1 MATMTMD
8 CVGPRVMRPA
18 TRVTTV
24 HAESTLRLTA
34 RGRFVVRIAVATL
47 VTLLFFTLLS
57 LGKGTAVAATTQ
69 TPKSVAASHSVV
81 VRSGETLWQIAAR
94 ELPNIDPRDGIA
106 RIRTLNG
113 MSTMAI
119 LDAGQTLEIPT
130 V

>member
-8 CVGPRVMRPA
+8 VCGPRIARPA

-24 HAESTLRLTA
+24 RAESTLRLTA
-34 RGRFVVRIAVATL
+34 RGRMVVRCMVASLATL
-47 VTLLFFTLLS
+47 LIFMLLS

-69 TPKSVAASHSVV
+69 SPRAAALSHSVV

-94 ELPNIDPRDGIA
+94 ELPGTDPRDGIA
-106 RIRTLNG
+106 RIRTFNG
-113 MSTMAI
+113 MSTMAV